1 MSSAKS
7 TLDAIS
13 HEMDVHDAEERGESE
28 AEALWAEGLV
38 ASFQLSIARRRR
50 ELLRM
55 RARSGDPFPRVVA
68 SPSLSGLSRDQLLA
82 QIQPLL
88 ARPECMVQLAYR
100 DLQARTDNDLRLLL
114 TLLLPPDADDP
125 PAGSV

>member
-1 MSSAKS
+1 MSSVKS

-13 HEMDVHDAEERGESE
+13 HEMDVHEAEERGEVE

-38 ASFQLSIARRRR
+38 ASFQLPIAQKRR
-50 ELLRM
+50 ELLRA
-55 RARSGDPFPRVVA
+55 RLRSGEPFPRVVA
-68 SPSLSGLSRDQLLA
+68 SPSLGGLTRDQLLA

-88 ARPECMVQLAYR
+88 ARPECVVQLAYR
-100 DLQARTDNDLRLLL
+100 DLQRSTDNDLRLLL
-114 TLLLPPDADDP
+114 TLLLPANADDA

>member
-7 TLDAIS
+7 ALDAIC
-13 HEMDVHDAEERGESE
+13 HEMDVHDAEERGEPE
-28 AEALWAEGLV
+28 DEALWAEGLV
-38 ASFQLSIARRRR
+38 ASFQLQIAQRRR
-50 ELLRM
+50 ELLR
-55 RARSGDPFPRVVA
+55 ARSRSGEPFPRVVA
-68 SPSLSGLSRDQLLA
+68 SSSLSGLTREQLLA

-100 DLQARTDNDLRLLL
+100 DLEARTDNDLRLLL
-114 TLLLPPDADDP
+114 TLLSGDADDA

>member
-1 MSSAKS
+1 MNSAKS
-7 TLDAIS
+7 ALDAIC
-13 HEMDVHDAEERGESE
+13 HEMDVHEAEERGDLDH
-28 AEALWAEGLV
+28 EALRADALV
-38 ASFQLSIARRRR
+38 AAFQVQIAQRRR

-55 RARSGDPFPRVVA
+55 RARSGEPFPRIVA
-68 SPSLSGLSRDQLLA
+68 APSTSGLSRDQLLA

-100 DLQARTDNDLRLLL
+100 DLQAKTDNDLRLLL
-114 TLLLPPDADDP
+114 TLLLPADADDP